1 MMNPIEKIENAQKRI
16 KLLSI
21 SSGAVVGCLAGIQM
35 ASHEH
40 FLTAFCDLLPIVWIL

>member
-1 MMNPIEKIENAQKRI
+1 MNPIEKIENAQKRI
-16 KLLSI
+16 TLLSI